1 MGYKKDQSLLNYIQY
16 CKEMDVPLVVI
27 VGEAEKENGS
37 VELQNLTTNEE
48 VWEFFFNLKKY
59 FLRTEFEVCAAK

>member
-16 CKEMDVPLVVI
+16 CKEMNVPLVVI

-37 VELQNLTTNEE
+37 VELYNLTTNEE
-48 VWEFFFNLKKY
+48 VWEFFLI
-59 FLRTEFEVCAAK
+59 

>member
-37 VELQNLTTNEE
+37 VELYNIATNKE
-48 VWEFFFNLKKY
+48 VWEFFFK
-59 FLRTEFEVCAAK
+59 

>member
-27 VGEAEKENGS
+27 VGEAEREKGS
-37 VELQNLTTNEE
+37 VELYNLTTNEE
-48 VWEFFFNLKKY
+48 VWEFFVNLKNTFY
-59 FLRTEFEVCAAK
+59 VQN